1 MRNAE
6 TGLGKGFAFVRYVS
20 ADAAAVRSCK
30 APHVCSFARVLMPH
44 RRAQAA
50 VEHLN
55 GLEVCGR
62 ATKSKNKAWLR
73 NRLTERGFTGEA
85 GLAAAP
91 AECDHEQQPPAAC

>member
-20 ADAAAVRSCK
+20 ADAAAVRSRE
-30 APHVCSFARVLMPH
+30 APHVPLCPVLMP

-62 ATKSKNKAWLR
+62 AVGVVRSQAHTQLFVGGYAW
-73 NRLTERGFTGEA
+73 RLSSTMR
-85 GLAAAP
+85 
-91 AECDHEQQPPAAC
+91 CV